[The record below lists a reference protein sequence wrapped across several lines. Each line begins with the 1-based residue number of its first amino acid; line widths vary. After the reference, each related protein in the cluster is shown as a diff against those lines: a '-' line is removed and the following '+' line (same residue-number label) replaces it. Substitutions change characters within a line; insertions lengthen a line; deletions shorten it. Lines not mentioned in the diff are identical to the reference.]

1 MDEFDR
7 LVRLIKASARSIQT
21 TLRPGVVFLY
31 FGEGTGLEVRPGER
45 GRFECT
51 LLNPAL
57 PVQTVAATALM
68 VLAMIDDL
76 MSGRLEACARR
87 GLRLMRLHPSGA
99 V

>member
-7 LVRLIKASARSIQT
+7 LVRLIASSFRNIQT
-21 TLRPGVVFLY
+21 TLRPGVAFFY
-31 FGEGTGLEVRPGER
+31 FGKGTGLEVRPGER

-57 PVQTVAATALM
+57 PVQTVAATSVM

-76 MSGRLEACARR
+76 MSGRVEACAHR
-87 GLRLMRLHPSGA
+87 GLRLMRLHRSGA
-99 V
+99 